1 MVDTQPLLELES
13 VKSQMGL
20 NDDGQ
25 DDQILPLLE
34 SANRRLSLVLFPV
47 LDITELESTPF
58 FQDAKNVAFIYFRA
72 LYEQRVN
79 NLEEKYKSY
88 KAEYD
93 DSVKVLLNAI
103 KAQPIKDVSERSVL
117 GYGGARRRHPLL
129 DSNYGV
135 TDSRGNYL
143 RRGQF

>member
-34 SANRRLSLVLFPV
+34 SANRRMSLTLFPV

-72 LYEQRVN
+72 LYEQRIN

-88 KAEYD
+88 KTEYD
-93 DSVKVLLNAI
+93 DSI
-103 KAQPIKDVSERSVL
+103 KML
-117 GYGGARRRHPLL
+117 Y
-129 DSNYGV
+129 
-135 TDSRGNYL
+135 
-143 RRGQF
+143 